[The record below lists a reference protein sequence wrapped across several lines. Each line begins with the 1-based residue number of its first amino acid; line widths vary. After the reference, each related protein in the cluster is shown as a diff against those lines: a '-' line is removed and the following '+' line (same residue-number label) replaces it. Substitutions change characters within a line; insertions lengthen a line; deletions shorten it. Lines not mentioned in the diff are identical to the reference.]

1 MLLTGAL
8 LLFLALQTFDR
19 NDIASNT
26 AVPND
31 PVKNAIGYAGA
42 HVANISLKGTGFAA
56 HMIPF
61 LMMLFSVS
69 LVTHYL
75 SHLRHKWKGWAAA
88 LVYMVGI
95 TGLLGLFTDTD
106 LIKNVIEAKGL
117 ASLGGYLGGGVNFI
131 F

>member
-1 MLLTGAL
+1 MLTGAL

-61 LMMLFSVS
+61 LMMV
-69 LVTHYL
+69 
-75 SHLRHKWKGWAAA
+75 RPQ
-88 LVYMVGI
+88 I
-95 TGLLGLFTDTD
+95 LGF
-106 LIKNVIEAKGL
+106 IYSSAKKIGFWIIP
-117 ASLGGYLGGGVNFI
+117 G
-131 F
+131 